1 MHELSI
7 TQGVIE
13 IVNSEA
19 EKRHFQRVLEIRLRV
34 GEYSGLIP
42 ECIREFFPIAA
53 KGSIAENAEL
63 VIEPI
68 KAEFECMDC
77 GYKGAIDRKTA
88 ACPLCG
94 SEAIH
99 MTSGRE
105 FFVDTLKVE

>member
-7 TQGVIE
+7 TRGVIE
-13 IVNSEA
+13 IVSSEA
-19 EKRHFQRVLEIRLRV
+19 QKQHFQRVLEIKLRV

-68 KAEFECMDC
+68 RAEFECMDC
-77 GYKGAIDRKTA
+77 GYKGAVDRKDA

-105 FFVDTLKVE
+105 FFVESLKVE